1 MVNITNKVIGGSGAP
16 LFRFLMEAKGQANGV
31 TAGVVVGSYLNKV
44 GMGGTGQE
52 IPIRLHPNIVP
63 GMILY
68 WTDRLPYPLV
78 NTRNIVQ
85 VRERRGYRQVDW
97 PIVTQRQEYGVYVDQ
112 LMELRAPFAFGARVN
127 IANG

>member
-1 MVNITNKVIGGSGAP
+1 
-16 LFRFLMEAKGQANGV
+16 
-31 TAGVVVGSYLNKV
+31 
-44 GMGGTGQE
+44 MGGTGQE
-52 IPIRLHPNIVP
+52 IPIRLHPNVAP

-112 LMELRAPFAFGARVN
+112 LLELRAPFAFGCRCN
-127 IANG
+127 IGNG